1 MLAER
6 RSSPPARS
14 RRSLLTALLLG
25 LAGAAALVASLAHA
39 GTSAAASSGVLISAV
54 YYDTYLPNEPD
65 EAFRLTNLGSTS
77 AVLTNWTLTDQ
88 EGTVTLAGSLAPGA
102 SLWITRAAI
111 SFTLEFGF
119 RPDYEYGGNSDP
131 GVPDLALTGNLTL
144 GNSGDE
150 LLLRDGGS
158 ALVDS
163 VVWEDSTATGVGWV
177 GPTIAPYNQGF
188 FGLEGQVLY
197 RKLDQAT
204 GRPVT
209 DTDQAGDWAQAA
221 DDDVNGKK
229 VLYPGWDQDLFFQT
243 YQITQTATITYLVAP
258 DHIFAHVLQAINAAT
273 QSIRYEGYD
282 FKNAELGQALAARAA
297 AGVSVTVLLEGAP
310 VGGLEAQ
317 ERWNCQQIEAGGGAC
332 WFMVND
338 SAVAPPIHDRYAYQH
353 AKFMIID
360 DRWLLTGSENL
371 NYSSMPSDPKADGT
385 SGNRGLWLWTDA
397 AGPITHAAS
406 VFAHDLDP
414 QHHRDLRRWSAADPV
429 FGAPPIGFTPS
440 FDSGGATYA
449 VRFPDPFV
457 FTGEFQFEIVQS
469 PDNSL
474 RDRDALLRLVARA
487 GPGDRVLVEQLYE
500 HPFWGPTT
508 SNAAADPNPR
518 LEAYVAAARR
528 GALVRILLDSAYDA
542 PGDVRSNAATCAYVN
557 GLASAE
563 GLDLA
568 CLLGNPTGTG
578 IHNKLV
584 LVTAGGAGWAHTG
597 SINGSENSSKQNREM
612 AVQVRSAAVNAAL
625 ADVFWWDWALS
636 GGAVPVTG
644 GAKVYLPLVSRGGP

>member
-1 MLAER
+1 MIAER
-6 RSSPPARS
+6 RSPAPAR
-14 RRSLLTALLLG
+14 RRSLLTALLVG
-25 LAGAAALVASLAHA
+25 LAGAAALTASLARA
-39 GTSAAASSGVLISAV
+39 EASAAASSGVLISAV

-65 EAFRLTNLGSTS
+65 EAFRLTNLASTS
-77 AVLTNWTLTDQ
+77 ADLAGWTVTDQ
-88 EGTVTLAGSLAPGA
+88 QGTVTLAGSLAPGA
-102 SLWITRAAI
+102 SLWITRAAV

-119 RPDYEYGGNSDP
+119 KPDYEYGGNSDP
-131 GVPDLALTGNLTL
+131 AVPDLALSGNLTL
-144 GNSGDE
+144 GNNGDA
-150 LLLRDGGS
+150 LLLRDG
-158 ALVDS
+158 ANTRIDS
-163 VVWEDSTATGVGWV
+163 VVWENGVITDTGWV

-209 DTDQAGDWAQAA
+209 DTDQAGDWAQAT

-229 VLYPGWDQDLFFQT
+229 VQYPGWDLDLYFQT
-243 YQITQTATITYLVAP
+243 YRITQTATITYLVAP
-258 DHIFAHVLQAINAAT
+258 DHIFAHVLQAINAAA

-310 VGGLEAQ
+310 VGGLEDQ
-317 ERWNCQQIEAGGGAC
+317 ERWNCQQIEAAGGAC

-338 SAVAPPIHDRYAYQH
+338 SAATPPIHDRYAYQH
-353 AKFMIID
+353 AKFMLID

-385 SGNRGLWLWTDA
+385 AGNRGLWLWTDA
-397 AGPITHAAS
+397 AGPIAHARS
-406 VFAHDLDP
+406 VFEHDLDP

-429 FGAPPIGFTPS
+429 FGAPPPGFTPG
-440 FDSGGATYA
+440 FASGGTAYA

-474 RDRDALLRLVARA
+474 RDRDALLGMIARA

-528 GALVRILLDSAYDA
+528 GALVRLLLDSAYDV

-557 GLASAE
+557 GLAAAE

-578 IHNKLV
+578 IHNKMV
-584 LVTAGGAGWAHTG
+584 LVTAAGAGWAHTG
-597 SINGSENSSKQNREM
+597 SINGSENSSKQNREL
-612 AVQVRSAAVNAAL
+612 AVQVRSTAVYTAL

-636 GGAVPVTG
+636 GGVVPVTG
-644 GAKVYLPLVSRGGP
+644 GPALYLPLILRSGP

>member
-1 MLAER
+1 MIAER
-6 RSSPPARS
+6 RSPAPAR
-14 RRSLLTALLLG
+14 RRSLLTALLVG
-25 LAGAAALVASLAHA
+25 LAGAAALTASLARA
-39 GTSAAASSGVLISAV
+39 EASAAASSGVLISAV

-65 EAFRLTNLGSTS
+65 EAFRLTNLASTS
-77 AVLTNWTLTDQ
+77 ADLAGWTVTDQ
-88 EGTVTLAGSLAPGA
+88 QGTVTLAGSLAPGA
-102 SLWITRAAI
+102 SLWITRAAV

-119 RPDYEYGGNSDP
+119 KPDYEYGGNSDP
-131 GVPDLALTGNLTL
+131 AVPDLALSGNLTL
-144 GNSGDE
+144 GNNGDA
-150 LLLRDGGS
+150 LLLRDG
-158 ALVDS
+158 ANTRIDS
-163 VVWEDSTATGVGWV
+163 VVWENGVITDTGWV

-209 DTDQAGDWAQAA
+209 DTDQAGDWAQAT

-229 VLYPGWDQDLFFQT
+229 VQYPGWDLDLYFQT
-243 YQITQTATITYLVAP
+243 YRITQTATITYLVAP
-258 DHIFAHVLQAINAAT
+258 DHIFAHVLQAINAAA

-310 VGGLEAQ
+310 VGGLEDQ
-317 ERWNCQQIEAGGGAC
+317 ERWNCQQIEAAGGAC

-338 SAVAPPIHDRYAYQH
+338 SAATPPIHDRYAYQH
-353 AKFMIID
+353 AKFMLID

-385 SGNRGLWLWTDA
+385 AGNRGLWLWTDA
-397 AGPITHAAS
+397 AGPIAHARS
-406 VFAHDLDP
+406 VFEHDLDP

-429 FGAPPIGFTPS
+429 FGAPPPGFTPG
-440 FDSGGATYA
+440 FASGGTAYA

-474 RDRDALLRLVARA
+474 RDRDALLGMIARA

-508 SNAAADPNPR
+508 SNAADDPNPR

-528 GALVRILLDSAYDA
+528 GALVRLLLDSAYDV

-557 GLASAE
+557 GLAAAE

-584 LVTAGGAGWAHTG
+584 LVSAGGAGWAHTG
-597 SINGSENSSKQNREM
+597 SINGSENSSKQNREL
-612 AVQVRSAAVNAAL
+612 AVQVRSMAVYTAL

-636 GGAVPVTG
+636 GGVVPVTG
-644 GAKVYLPLVSRGGP
+644 GPALYLPLILRSGP